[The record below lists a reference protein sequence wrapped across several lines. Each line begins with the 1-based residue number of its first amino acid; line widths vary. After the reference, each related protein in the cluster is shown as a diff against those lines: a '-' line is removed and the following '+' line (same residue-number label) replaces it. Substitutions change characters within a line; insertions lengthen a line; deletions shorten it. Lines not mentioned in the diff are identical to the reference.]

1 MRFRKHDI
9 FLIIGILCLGI
20 IVMLL
25 LMTSNKKLSEI
36 NIQNDLMY
44 TFIGERKVDI
54 DGKIIYDYESNTT
67 KLEAYGEKIT
77 FDTIPLYYQE
87 KDGLI
92 FPKMM
97 NSVNIY
103 TGSQARIPYY
113 TQVVAEN
120 GDYYYRFNNKKTKIN
135 NSFVYDGNDLYVF
148 FAEVEVNGGEEYFA
162 KLPAL
167 SYIEYNYNKELYVFN
182 YAEKEVK
189 KIDNVDDLIVKI
201 NGMTI
206 NLKSDSIES
215 DDFNRILIKN
225 FGNLKTI
232 DME

>member
-9 FLIIGILCLGI
+9 FLIVGILCLGV

-25 LMTSNKKLSEI
+25 LMMSNKKLSEI
-36 NIQNDLMY
+36 DIQNDLMY
-44 TFIGERKVDI
+44 TFVGERKVDI
-54 DGKIIYDYESNTT
+54 NGKIIYDHESGTT
-67 KLEAYGEKIT
+67 KLEAYGENII

-92 FPKMM
+92 FPKSM

-103 TGSQARIPYY
+103 TGAQAKVPYY
-113 TQVVAEN
+113 TQIIMEN
-120 GDYYYRFNNKKTKIN
+120 GDYYYSFNNKKTKVN
-135 NSFVYDGNDLYVF
+135 NSFIYDGNDLYVF
-148 FAEVEVNGGEEYFA
+148 FTDVEINGGEEYFE

-167 SYIEYNYNKELYVFN
+167 SYVEYNYNKELYVYN
-182 YAEKEVK
+182 YENKEIK
-189 KIDNVDDLIVKI
+189 KIDDIDDLIIKI
-201 NGMTI
+201 NGMII

-215 DDFNRILIKN
+215 NDFNRILIKN
-225 FGNLKTI
+225 FSNLKTI